1 VRPLGK
7 AGRIQLTTH
16 PHCKRR
22 RQRHRRKSRCWRE
35 LRHHDII
42 RATRALFIGTPKG
55 LNHFHDLYQNAQ
67 AQAHWQAFRYTT
79 EEGGNVSPE
88 EIESASSEQDKR
100 TYQQEFQASF
110 ENLSHGASTTRSVAV
125 TTCGTPGGE
134 LYWSLDFKRGPDEF
148 GGVPDRG
155 PERGGG

>member
-1 VRPLGK
+1 VSCG
-7 AGRIQLTTH
+7 
-16 PHCKRR
+16 
-22 RQRHRRKSRCWRE
+22 
-35 LRHHDII
+35 HHDII

-110 ENLSHGASTTRSVAV
+110 ENLSHGVVYYAFSRSDNLRDARWRALLVPGFQTWTR
-125 TTCGTPGGE
+125 
-134 LYWSLDFKRGPDEF
+134 
-148 GGVPDRG
+148 
-155 PERGGG
+155 